1 MGDVTLYTGH
11 FYLKHNGKGHFLQE
25 QVHSFVAYPLIAMLL
40 VNGEMFHIHEVLKL
54 PIRNQTDG
62 IVEIAYQQAVEL
74 FKVVGIGALQFIIPP
89 LVFRKSG
96 VKQFL
101 YEKVEGMFGGDGL

>member
-1 MGDVTLYTGH
+1 
-11 FYLKHNGKGHFLQE
+11 
-25 QVHSFVAYPLIAMLL
+25 
-40 VNGEMFHIHEVLKL
+40 MFHIHEVLKL